1 MEQNTKCTIKDILCA
16 LKDAY
21 LRGGEQDFWDDSG
34 WHVYLSGAG
43 DLLLETACI
52 TAPPAFNEETDE
64 EILPEFAV
72 KNGMDGSI
80 LPEIFQDVVCSA
92 MEQKRDASNEELLE
106 ALNYYLERDTFLVF

>member
-64 EILPEFAV
+64 EILPEKMEWTVPFCRRSSKTLFAAQWN
-72 KNGMDGSI
+72 KNGMR
-80 LPEIFQDVVCSA
+80 PMRNCW
-92 MEQKRDASNEELLE
+92 KR
-106 ALNYYLERDTFLVF
+106 